1 MYSYIVRGINYAAN
15 SNTLAIDSL
24 FIHPSYKDYD
34 FTSRHKYQTNRIE
47 AALSNINIYDFF
59 TDDYSG
65 SVSSKS
71 PYIEIGKMEMNIFR
85 DKRKEFHHI
94 DKPAFQDI
102 LYDFPNTFQIDSII
116 LLSGNVAFTV
126 HGEEANEPGR
136 INFTE
141 INARLYK
148 LTNDTLFRTEKAF
161 LELKANA
168 LLMGKGKMTVLLKG
182 RLFDINNT
190 FSLNG
195 TLSGLDVAELNPII
209 EKNAFIYATSGRID
223 AMNFRFTANNY
234 KSTGTMTMLYH
245 GLDIAIK
252 NKQTDDT
259 TAFRERFISYIA
271 NRRILDSNPSQG
283 KEVREGIINYKRD
296 PERSILHYCFR
307 SILSGITS
315 TLAKNQKVN
324 DQLDGGLI

>member
-1 MYSYIVRGINYAAN
+1 
-15 SNTLAIDSL
+15 
-24 FIHPSYKDYD
+24 
-34 FTSRHKYQTNRIE
+34 
-47 AALSNINIYDFF
+47 
-59 TDDYSG
+59 
-65 SVSSKS
+65 
-71 PYIEIGKMEMNIFR
+71 MEMNIFR